1 MLGMEADKG
10 DHGVLAHLA
19 RRLSNLSS
27 ANRLLFMPRLRLGH
41 EVDLRLADW
50 LMGKSA
56 AELRNLVVNGAKRI
70 TLSTVADPRAADAN
84 LLSRSL
90 QKLARQDLFVQQE
103 QGTHDLHL
111 GYPFVVGSLAAGVP
125 ILAPLVLFP
134 CQLSQQ
140 DGKWQLSFQD
150 QEPPYLNPAFLLA
163 WSHYTGQPLPQDL
176 LDAEILPVPTTEA
189 NPDHVGFMTM
199 LYRLL
204 VANGIELRLTPEV
217 MADGLMPFVPIRKP
231 ELEAVYGPGMLEF
244 KPMAVLGLFQQPD
257 GYLQQDYDQ
266 FGAEGRTIEQFFATD
281 ADHATYTT
289 RHSIREADTYLPLPY
304 DTSQWQAIIAV
315 RGGKPLV
322 VQGPPGSGKSQ
333 LITNLIADFVSRG
346 KTVAL
351 VCQKRVALDVVA
363 KRLQEIGIQPW
374 VALVHDYKEERHDL
388 YSRLKSQVDRLD
400 QYQQE
405 LNALGVLRLEQQYQS
420 ISNQIEQVLRPLEAI
435 KRQLYAI
442 GPAGISAKQLYQLL
456 ADRPNVTEKFP
467 LSLSWDQMPEVPNW
481 PTWQDAK
488 LRLRLLLQHRQRL
501 LANPDAS
508 SLGWLLAHY
517 PAETDRPNWHGLPGS
532 QFNDSLAQ
540 IQQDREAI
548 SAALP
553 HLQSRL
559 PKGATTLSDLQTLVQ
574 LYPAWQEGYAKAQAH
589 DLDAIRRLDKDPT
602 LSQQLHDAAAQLALL
617 ANQMPHLLRMPT
629 SEITQLGDLVRLT
642 EQQAAGWWGR
652 LTWPYSNV
660 RQQLKAILG
669 QWFDKLAADQVGDC
683 LRAELD
689 AYSKYKAL
697 RESVIKS
704 ANLAGFGPGDHQDL
718 QTLDRAQ
725 WVVLFRDRVL
735 LLSQLLRDWPVNA
748 LFGIQTFLEE
758 AEQLVADVTLLRH
771 HALSLLPWLGP
782 TICDR
787 LWWIDADPNLT
798 INQLSKVGQ
807 LQQQVEELDQ
817 YQSACPPWIVALS
830 IQVIPLAGEKAD
842 LQNWKTTSVDDL
854 INTAEQSLLENWIK
868 ATEDVNP
875 ELTQI
880 GHWQLTE
887 QEAQLQTLLT
897 HKQQLAAEL
906 VVVRLKERTCLG
918 LDYNRLQNRVTYRNL
933 YDQVSKKQRLW
944 PVRKLLSNYAEDALR
959 LMPCWLTSPEAMAA
973 MFGTTPVFDL
983 MIVDEAS
990 QCYAERGLPAL
1001 ARAKQVVVVGDKM
1014 QLQPYSL
1021 YQVRYEAT
1029 DEALDLNPDLDS
1041 LSLLDLASRYAHTQ
1055 TLTGHYRSRHQSLIA
1070 FSNHHF
1076 YDGKLLYLPSPSEL
1090 ASKRSSQFLN
1100 NDGLDDRPIEPSLF
1114 TTPIK
1119 VHYIPDGIWADQRNQ
1134 AEAEAV
1140 VDHLI
1145 QSLSQSILGQASVGV
1160 ITFNI
1165 HQQLL
1170 IQDLLEAAAQDKQL
1184 AIPPNWFV
1192 KSLEHVQGDEAD
1204 IIIFSVAYAA
1214 DKAGRIRAQYG
1225 SLSRAGGENRL
1236 NVGITRARQQLVVFS
1251 SLLPHQLPTDDST
1264 NAGPRLLKAWLHY
1277 VWQVGTQP
1285 QDSDLGHS
1293 SPIPAELTWPAAPVG
1308 SLAAR
1313 IIASEVPNTS
1323 SLLPVADIA
1332 DVLSATLTLTDDDRF
1347 AMQPDGRAEFGLLP
1361 LALRQAGW
1369 QVQRVWERSY
1379 HGQSTQ
1385 TGH

>member
-1 MLGMEADKG
+1 MLGMEADRG
-10 DHGVLAHLA
+10 DQGVLAHLA

-90 QKLARQDLFVQQE
+90 QKLSRQDLFVQQE

-134 CQLSQQ
+134 CQLSQL

-163 WSHYTGQPLPQDL
+163 WSHYTGQPLPQEL

-204 VANGIELRLTPEV
+204 EAHGIELRLTPEV
-217 MADGLMPFVPIRKP
+217 MADGLMPFVPVRKP
-231 ELEAVYGPGMLEF
+231 DLEAVYGPGMLEF

-281 ADHATYTT
+281 AEDTT
-289 RHSIREADTYLPLPY
+289 RHAIREADTYLPLPY
-304 DTSQWQAIIAV
+304 DTSQWQAIMAV
-315 RGGKPLV
+315 RAGRPLV

-388 YSRLKSQVDRLD
+388 YARLKAQVDRLD

-405 LNALGVLRLEQQYQS
+405 LNALSVLRLEQQYQS
-420 ISNQIEQVLRPLEAI
+420 ISNQIEQVLRPLDAI
-435 KRQLYAI
+435 KTQLYAI
-442 GPAGISAKQLYQLL
+442 GPSGVSAKQLYQLR
-456 ADRPNVTEKFP
+456 ADRPNSTEKSI
-467 LSLSWDQMPEVPNW
+467 LTLQWDQLPEVPSW

-501 LANPDAS
+501 SANPVAS
-508 SLGWLLAHY
+508 ALGWLLIHY
-517 PAETDRPNWHGLPGS
+517 PAETDRPNWHGLPAS
-532 QFNDSLAQ
+532 QLKDSLAQ
-540 IQQDREAI
+540 LMHDAEAI
-548 SAALP
+548 ASALKN
-553 HLQSRL
+553 LQSRL
-559 PKGATTLSDLQTLVQ
+559 PKGATTLSELQTSVQ
-574 LYPAWQEGYAKAQAH
+574 LYPAWQDGYAKAQEQ
-589 DLDAIRRLDKDPT
+589 DLDAIRRLDQNPT
-602 LSQQLHDAAAQLALL
+602 LSQQLLDGAAQLVLL
-617 ANQMPHLLRMPT
+617 ARQMPHLLRLPI
-629 SEITQLGDLVRLT
+629 SELDQLTELVRLT
-642 EQQAAGWWGR
+642 EQQSAGWLGR
-652 LTWPYSNV
+652 LTWPYSKV
-660 RQQLKAILG
+660 RRQLKAILG
-669 QWFDKLAADQVGDC
+669 QWIDELSADQVGVR
-683 LRAELD
+683 LRAELE
-689 AYSKYKAL
+689 AYSRFRGERDVL
-697 RESVIKS
+697 IKT
-704 ANLAGFGPGDHQDL
+704 ANLVGFGPDDHQDL
-718 QTLDRAQ
+718 QMLDRAQ
-725 WVVLFRDRVL
+725 WVGLFRDRVIL
-735 LLSQLLRDWPVNA
+735 LGQLLDAWPVNA
-748 LFGIQTFLEE
+748 LFGIQTNVEE
-758 AEQLVADVTLLRH
+758 AEQLVADVQLLRR
-771 HALSLLPWLGP
+771 HALALLPWFGP

-787 LWWIDADPNLT
+787 LWWIDTDPNQIIDQLT
-798 INQLSKVGQ
+798 KVGQ
-807 LQQQVEELDQ
+807 LQQQVADLDQ
-817 YQSACPPWIVALS
+817 YQSNCPQWMINLS
-830 IQVIPLAGEKAD
+830 IQLMPLAGYKAD
-842 LQNWKTTSVDDL
+842 LQNLDTTSVDDL
-854 INTAEQSLLENWIK
+854 IMQAEQSLLGYWIK
-868 ATEDVNP
+868 ATEAANP

-880 GHWQLTE
+880 GHWQPTE
-887 QEAQLQTLLT
+887 QENQLQTLLT
-897 HKQQLAAEL
+897 QKQQLAAEL

-944 PVRKLLSNYAEDALR
+944 PVRKLINNYADDALR

-1076 YDGKLLYLPSPSEL
+1076 YDDKLLYLPSPTEL
-1090 ASKRSSQFLN
+1090 APKSSTQHRHPEESI
-1100 NDGLDDRPIEPSLF
+1100 D
-1114 TTPIK
+1114 TPIQ
-1119 VHYIPDGIWADQRNQ
+1119 VHYISDGIWADQRNQ

-1140 VDHLI
+1140 VDYLI
-1145 QSLSQSILGQASVGV
+1145 QGLSQSILGQASVGV

-1170 IQDLLEAAAQDKQL
+1170 IQDLLEAAAQERAL

-1236 NVGITRARQQLVVFS
+1236 NVGITRARQQLIVFS
-1251 SLLPHQLPTDDST
+1251 SLLPHQLPTDDSI

-1277 VWQVGTQP
+1277 VWQVGAP
-1285 QDSDLGHS
+1285 APIPDLGHS
-1293 SPIPAELTWPAAPVG
+1293 SPIPTELAWPAAPIG
-1308 SLAAR
+1308 SLAERVMAV
-1313 IIASEVPNTS
+1313 EGPEYN
-1323 SLLPVADIA
+1323 SLLPVADLA
-1332 DVLSATLTLTDDDRF
+1332 DVPSATLLLTDDDRF
-1347 AMQPDGRAEFGLLP
+1347 ALQPDGRAEFGLLP

-1369 QVQRVWERSY
+1369 QVRRVWERTRPDQPD
-1379 HGQSTQ
+1379 QS
-1385 TGH
+1385 GH